1 MHAIIAFFA
10 VFILALIFIYL
21 IKQFAQKLGLIDIPN
36 ERSTHVIHTPRGAG
50 IGFFLAVLFSLA
62 LFQRQLFFDYPW
74 TFVALFFVFV
84 IGVLDDMHDTSPNTK
99 FIVFIIATVFLSFDG
114 LIINNVG
121 TYFGVPVTLGWFALP
136 FTMFAVSG
144 FTNAMNLIDGI
155 DGLAAT
161 VSIIIFGAFLLVG
174 YRHEDMFI
182 VTLSLFFIAALAAF
196 LVFNWHPASIFMG
209 DSGSLTLGFA
219 ISVLAIKSL
228 TYLPTVSI
236 LFIAALP
243 IFDTLIVMTR
253 RKRRGRSIFSPDRCH
268 MHHIIKHFFKEDTRK
283 TVIFFGIL
291 QAVYSIT
298 GLLQNKQMDE
308 GYLMV
313 LFLLNTFLLYM
324 VLGAMIKRQKRE
336 C

>member
-1 MHAIIAFFA
+1 MHTVITFFA
-10 VFILALIFIYL
+10 VFLLALVFIYL
-21 IKQFAQKLGLIDIPN
+21 IKQFAPKLGLIDIPN
-36 ERSTHVIHTPRGAG
+36 ERSIHVTHTPRGAG
-50 IGFFLAVLFSLA
+50 IGFFPAVLLSIA
-62 LFQRQLFFDYPW
+62 LFQRELFLDYPW
-74 TFVALFFVFV
+74 TFIAIFFVFV
-84 IGVLDDMHDTSPNTK
+84 IGVLDDRYDTSPHTK

-114 LIINNVG
+114 LLIDNVG
-121 TYFGVPVTLGWFALP
+121 TYFGVPITLGWFALP

-161 VSIIIFGAFLLVG
+161 VGIIILGAFLIVG
-174 YRHEDMFI
+174 YRYEDMFI
-182 VTLSLFFIAALAAF
+182 MTLSLFFIAALSAF

-209 DSGSLTLGFA
+209 DSGSLTLGFT

-228 TYLPTVSI
+228 AYLPTVSI

-253 RKRRGRSIFSPDRCH
+253 RKRRGRSMFSPDRCH
-268 MHHIIKHFFKEDTRK
+268 MHHIIRHFFREDTRK
-283 TVIFFGIL
+283 TVIFFGLL
-291 QAVYSIT
+291 QTVYSIT
-298 GLLQNKQMDE
+298 GLLENKQMDE
-308 GYLMV
+308 GYLIV
-313 LFLLNTFLLYM
+313 LFLLNTLLLYM